1 MQTLTIPLPDE
12 TAAQIDRLPDNER
25 RAFLEKMQNFAAAS
39 LSGADEES
47 EEENFP
53 PLPPLLSESLTDALR
68 AGFADADAGRVTSG
82 EAFFAE
88 MRRHA
93 AANK

>member
-47 EEENFP
+47 EEEKLP
-53 PLPPLLSESLTDALR
+53 SASPLAFR
-68 AGFADADAGRVTSG
+68 VAHRCVAGRLC
-82 EAFFAE
+82 
-88 MRRHA
+88 RC
-93 AANK
+93 